1 MKNESIIA
9 SNNGGLG
16 CWATEVLVHIYSN
29 WKPHKSAN
37 LPFSQTLENLQENP
51 ILEYIKQKATV
62 DLLCLFTVKMFNVCV
77 CVRACA
83 WGQ

>member
-1 MKNESIIA
+1 MEGWGVELQKY
-9 SNNGGLG
+9 LY
-16 CWATEVLVHIYSN
+16 TFTQN